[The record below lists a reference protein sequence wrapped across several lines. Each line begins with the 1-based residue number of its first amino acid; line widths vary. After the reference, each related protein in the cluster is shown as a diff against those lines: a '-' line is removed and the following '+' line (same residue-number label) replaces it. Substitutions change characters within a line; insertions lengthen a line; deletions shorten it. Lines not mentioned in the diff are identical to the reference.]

1 MQHWSQILT
10 MHKYGWTII
19 FRKFFNSLIALLA
32 GKISTNDTP
41 SQWRKKKKQ
50 KRLFIL
56 NSISFV
62 FSAYTFS
69 WQDKLNFEYL
79 QKISVNLISG
89 SLKMEVKGGFR
100 TAATCRMEHVVII
113 VNGWKP
119 LNLSQSA
126 PSLMLQ

>member
-1 MQHWSQILT
+1 M
-10 MHKYGWTII
+10 KE
-19 FRKFFNSLIALLA
+19 
-32 GKISTNDTP
+32 
-41 SQWRKKKKQ
+41 KKKS
-50 KRLFIL
+50 KRDFLF
-56 NSISFV
+56 SIQYPLYFQPTH
-62 FSAYTFS
+62 FHDK
-69 WQDKLNFEYL
+69 DKLNLEYL